1 MSEIMNLRRYRKKR
15 ERETAEQTAGAR
27 RLQFGRTK
35 AQREADAA
43 AEQKKQTS
51 LDGHRRV
58 REDEI

>member
-1 MSEIMNLRRYRKKR
+1 MSEIINLRRYRKKQA
-15 ERETAEQTAGAR
+15 RETAEQTAEAR

-43 AEQKKQTS
+43 AEQKKQAS